1 MSYQITETDAQVI
14 SQWLAVR
21 MSSPN
26 TVANYRL
33 TSRQFMDFLQKPLTA
48 ATIED
53 ATRFYEWL
61 RAKGYSLAS
70 QKQKLDIIGGLFE
83 FAREMEVVTKNPFR
97 LIQRPKA
104 KATLSERILTP
115 DEMQR
120 LIDAADTERNKA
132 LLQLLYFSAG
142 RVSEVIT
149 LKWADLKEREG
160 GGQVTLY
167 GKENITR
174 AILIPSPFWEELNAH
189 RGKSRDFVF
198 PSAKTSSH
206 INRKTVWYIV
216 NQAGIRAGL
225 GDSVSPHWLR
235 HAHATEALENGAPL
249 HLLKESLGHR
259 SIATTAKYLH
269 TRPMESSSSYLGKK
283 V

>member
-1 MSYQITETDAQVI
+1 MKYQVSEEDLQVVG
-14 SQWLAVR
+14 QWLAIR

-26 TVANYRL
+26 TVSNYRYTAKQL
-33 TSRQFMDFLQKPLTA
+33 FEFMQKPLA
-48 ATIED
+48 SVTIED
-53 ATRFYEWL
+53 ATNFYGWL
-61 RAKGYSLAS
+61 RARGYSQSS
-70 QKQKLDIIGGLFE
+70 QKNKLDIVSGLFE
-83 FAREMEVVTKNPFR
+83 FARQMDVVRKNPFR
-97 LIQRPKA
+97 LIQRPKP

-115 DEMQR
+115 DEVQK

-132 LLQLLYFSAG
+132 LLRMLYFSAG
-142 RVSEVIT
+142 RASEVIA
-149 LKWADLKEREG
+149 LKWADLKAREG

-174 AILIPSPFWEELNAH
+174 AVLIPSPFWEELEAH
-189 RGKSRDFVF
+189 RGKNWEYVF
-198 PSAKTSSH
+198 PGTKKGKPL
-206 INRKTVWYIV
+206 NRKSVWYIV
-216 NQAGIRAGL
+216 NQAGIKAGL
-225 GDSVSPHWLR
+225 GMNISPHWLR

-283 V
+283 

>member
-1 MSYQITETDAQVI
+1 
-14 SQWLAVR
+14 
-21 MSSPN
+21 
-26 TVANYRL
+26 
-33 TSRQFMDFLQKPLTA
+33 MDFLQKPLTA

-61 RAKGYSLAS
+61 RAKNYSLAS
-70 QKQKLDIIGGLFE
+70 QKQKLDIVGGLFE
-83 FAREMEVVTKNPFR
+83 FAREMEVVTRNPFR

-115 DEMQR
+115 DEVQR
-120 LIDAADTERNKA
+120 LIAAADTERNKA
-132 LLQLLYFSAG
+132 LLQMLYFSAG

-189 RGKSRDFVF
+189 RSKSRDFVF
-198 PSAKTSSH
+198 PSVKTNSH

-225 GDSVSPHWLR
+225 GSNVSPHWLR

-269 TRPMESSSSYLGKK
+269 TRPMESSSNYLRKK
-283 V
+283 A